1 MRQFVILL
9 TAIVLLNSSA
19 LCQISEESKNFFRQA
34 MEMNK
39 SREYGTALNYFM
51 KAYKLSP
58 DVLAQ
63 DDQGLLDNA
72 TSFLKAKVGQDPNSA
87 ETHFQL
93 AELLILRGIND
104 EGIKHYKKVTTLA
117 PSGPLAVL
125 AQGEIDRL
133 KQYQSPSSGSGSATS
148 SNSGSTGSS
157 GSSGNSGSGSNS
169 SSSGSGRRQGVRARR
184 KAETRQLK
192 QRISSLQD
200 RVAELQKDVE
210 RQKGLVQAEK
220 LKTKKVQ
227 KELDELS
234 QKSERWKL
242 YYNLYMRD
250 LGRRGSTGR

>member
-9 TAIVLLNSSA
+9 TAIVLLTSSA

-72 TSFLKAKVGQDPNSA
+72 TSFLQAKVGQDPNSA

-104 EGIKHYKKVTTLA
+104 EGIKHYKKVIELA

-133 KQYQSPSSGSGSATS
+133 KQYQSSSSGGDTSTS
-148 SNSGSTGSS
+148 SNSGSTSN
-157 GSSGNSGSGSNS
+157 SGNSSSGSGSNS
-169 SSSGSGRRQGVRARR
+169 SSSRSGRRRGVRARR

-192 QRISSLQD
+192 NRISSLQD
-200 RVAELQKDVE
+200 RVAELQKDLE
-210 RQKGLVQAEK
+210 RQKELVQAEK
-220 LKTKKVQ
+220 LNTKKVQ
-227 KELDELS
+227 KELDELT

-250 LGRRGSTGR
+250 LGRRGSSGR